1 MEIVSKPDLRS
12 SEEAGAYLKKL
23 RTILR
28 YVGTC
33 DGNMEEGSMRADV
46 NVSVRRPGAPLG
58 TRCEI
63 KNVNSIRF
71 VQQAIIYE
79 SQRQVDILE
88 EGGSIVQETRLFDP
102 GMGET
107 RSMHSKEEAHDYR
120 YFPDPDLLPLV
131 IEQAWVDANRD
142 SLPELPAA
150 KQRSETRRGGEEL
163 VRPGKSR

>member
-33 DGNMEEGSMRADV
+33 DGNMDEGSMRADV

-63 KNVNSIRF
+63 KNVNSVRF
-71 VQQAIIYE
+71 VQQAVE
-79 SQRQVDILE
+79 VEARRQIDIME
-88 EGGSIVQETRLFDP
+88 DGGSIKQETRLFDP
-102 GMGET
+102 GKGET
-107 RSMHSKEEAHDYR
+107 RSMRSKEEAHDYR
-120 YFPDPDLLPLV
+120 YFPDPDLL
-131 IEQAWVDANRD
+131 DRK
-142 SLPELPAA
+142 S
-150 KQRSETRRGGEEL
+150 TR
-163 VRPGKSR
+163 